1 MTVRTLMLACLLACP
16 SLFASYADSAP
27 GVIDTVAPQVSLD
40 SVLDAQLVQGTD
52 VYVEYSVTD
61 QSAQAPLVTITA
73 EGAGLSVPMHTTLG
87 YGANFN
93 WPCELELGIYQFH
106 FHVQDACG
114 NFCDTWSTEFEVI
127 EEAVASADEQPA
139 SFALLGAHPNPFNPG
154 TVIHYALAQTEETSL
169 CVYNLRGQRV
179 ADLYH
184 GLQDSGEHQV
194 FFDGSALASGI
205 YIVRLQA
212 GERVAQ
218 HKITLLK

>member
-1 MTVRTLMLACLLACP
+1 MYYRTLVLASLLACP

-40 SVLDAQLVQGTD
+40 SVLDAQIVYGTD

-114 NFCDTWSTEFEVI
+114 NVGELWSTEFEVI

-154 TVIHYALAQTEETSL
+154 TVIRYALAQTAEASL
-169 CVYNLRGQRV
+169 EVYNLRGQRV
-179 ADLYH
+179 AELYH
-184 GLQDSGEHQV
+184 GLQDSGEHQAL
-194 FFDGSALASGI
+194 FDGSALASGI

-218 HKITLLK
+218 QKITLLK